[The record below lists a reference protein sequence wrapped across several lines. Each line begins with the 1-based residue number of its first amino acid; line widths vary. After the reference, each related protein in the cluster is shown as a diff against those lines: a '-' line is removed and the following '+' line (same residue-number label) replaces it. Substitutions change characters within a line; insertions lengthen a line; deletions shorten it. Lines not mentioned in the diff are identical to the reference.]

1 MISSKKLPGLTA
13 WLLVLALA
21 AAFLFPSALGAA
33 DGTNMAYE
41 QTVFGQELLH
51 VDIVVDENDWNDLL
65 EHAIDEEYISA
76 AVVINNEKYANV
88 GIRAKGNTSLSQVA
102 ASDSDR
108 FSFKIKFDEYE
119 TGGNCDGLRMLVLNN
134 LMGDA
139 SYLKEYLTYDMFAY
153 LNADASLYTM
163 ARVTVNGEPWGI
175 YLALEPVDETMLLRT
190 SGSAGALYKPD
201 SMDMGD
207 KGGGG
212 QPRMPDDADFEA
224 MREEMEEKRAQMQEQ
239 GGFDPSMMQK
249 DFGGGKGGFGEASGG
264 ADLNYIDDDPDSY
277 SSIWEGAKTDTT
289 DADHARVVEALRHIC
304 AGEDLE
310 QYLDVDNMLRYM
322 AVQTF
327 VVNLD
332 SLTGSMAHN
341 YYLSENGGRL
351 NLLPWDYNLA
361 FGGYMTDDASDMI
374 NFPIDTPFTASME
387 ERQFFAALLENE
399 EYLAQ
404 YHTYLRDLCEGY
416 VETELPQTYAAMRV
430 LLDGLVGTE
439 DADPTAFY
447 TNEEYQAAVE
457 MLRQT
462 IELRA
467 QSVLGQIEGTIP
479 STSEGQ
485 EAEPHK
491 LLDCS
496 SIDLSVMGNMFG
508 NNRGGFGGPG
518 DFDGTEPFGKAPDG
532 AEPADDPSQ
541 QAASAAGEFP
551 GQEPP
556 EEGAAAEQTAL
567 SAAARPARGAEGDGG
582 KPTGGALPAGTA
594 LNAGAAAGENPSAA
608 NTDMAADGTPARPAG
623 GPWDS
628 EAEEN
633 PDGTEIWPRFAANL
647 AVTLGALG
655 VLVLAVVFARL
666 YHRRKFRIK

>member
-1 MISSKKLPGLTA
+1 MISSKQLPGLTA

-33 DGTNMAYE
+33 DGMDMAYE
-41 QTVFGQELLH
+41 KTVFGQELLR
-51 VDIVVDENDWNDLL
+51 VDIVIDEADWNNLL
-65 EHAIDEEYISA
+65 ENATDEEYCSA

-88 GIRAKGNTSLSQVA
+88 GIRAKGNSSLSKVA
-102 ASDSDR
+102 NVGSDR
-108 FSFKIKFDEYE
+108 YSFKIKFDEYDA
-119 TGGNCDGLRMLVLNN
+119 GGNCDGLRMLVLNN
-134 LMGDA
+134 LLADP
-139 SYLKEYLTYDMFAY
+139 SYLKEYFVYDMFAY
-153 LNADASLYTM
+153 LGADASLYTM
-163 ARVTVNGEPWGI
+163 ARVTVNGEPWGV

-201 SMDMGD
+201 SMGGMTEKMQDIARED
-207 KGGGG
+207 GGGEEMRARMEEDFAKMEAG
-212 QPRMPDDADFEA
+212 EFDPADMPD
-224 MREEMEEKRAQMQEQ
+224 
-239 GGFDPSMMQK
+239 
-249 DFGGGKGGFGEASGG
+249 DFGGGKGGFGLNMGG
-264 ADLNYIDDDPDSY
+264 ADLNYVDDDLDSY
-277 SSIWEGAKTDTT
+277 STIWEGAKTDTT

-310 QYLDVDNMLRYM
+310 QYLDVDNVLRYM

-341 YYLSENGGRL
+341 YYLAENDGKL

-361 FGGYMTDDASDMI
+361 FGGYMTDDASDLI

-387 ERQFFAALLENE
+387 DRAFFAALLENE
-399 EYLAQ
+399 EYRAQ

-416 VETELPQTYAAMRV
+416 VENEFPQTYAAMRV
-430 LLDGLVGTE
+430 LLDGLVASE

-447 TNEEYQAAVE
+447 TNEEYQAAAE

-467 QSVLGQIEGTIP
+467 ESVLGQIEGTIP

-485 EAEPHK
+485 EAEPYK

-496 SIDLSVMGNMFG
+496 SIDLSVMGNMFD
-508 NNRGGFGGPG
+508 NDRGGFGGPG
-518 DFDGTEPFGKAPDG
+518 DFDGAEPFERGPGG
-532 AEPADDPSQ
+532 AEPADDPPQ
-541 QAASAAGEFP
+541 QAAPTAGEFP
-551 GQEPP
+551 GQGQPA
-556 EEGAAAEQTAL
+556 EGAEASEQAEQTA
-567 SAAARPARGAEGDGG
+567 RGADGDGA
-582 KPTGGALPAGTA
+582 KPPAGTA
-594 LNAGAAAGENPSAA
+594 LNAGSAAGETPSAA
-608 NTDMAADGTPARPAG
+608 NTDTAADGAPARPAG

-628 EAEEN
+628 EAESDS
-633 PDGTEIWPRFAANL
+633 DGTEVRPPWFSANL

-655 VLVLAVVFARL
+655 LLVLAMVFVRL
-666 YHRRKFRIK
+666 YHRRKFRVK

>member
-163 ARVTVNGEPWGI
+163 ARVTVNGEPWGV

-207 KGGGG
+207 RGGDHGEM
-212 QPRMPDDADFEA
+212 PEMPDGMDFEA
-224 MREEMEEKRAQMQEQ
+224 MREEMEQKRGQKPGQPGEQ
-239 GGFDPSMMQK
+239 PTEGGFDPQEMGR
-249 DFGGGKGGFGEASGG
+249 DFGGFGSGSGG

-332 SLTGSMAHN
+332 SLTGTMAHN
-341 YYLSENGGRL
+341 YYLSEQDGKL

-361 FGGYMTDDASDMI
+361 FGGFQSGDASEMI

-387 ERQFFAALLENE
+387 DRQFFAALLENE

-416 VETELPQTYAAMRV
+416 VENEFPQTYAAMRV
-430 LLDGLVGTE
+430 LLDGLVASE

-447 TNEEYQAAVE
+447 TNEEYQAAAE

-467 QSVLGQIEGTIP
+467 ESILGQLEGTIP

-485 EAEPHK
+485 EAEPYK

-496 SIDLSVMGNMFG
+496 SIDLSVMGNMFENG
-508 NNRGGFGGPG
+508 RGGFGGPG
-518 DFDGTEPFGKAPDG
+518 DFGG
-532 AEPADDPSQ
+532 AEPMGDPAQ
-541 QAASAAGEFP
+541 HAAPAAGEFP

-556 EEGAAAEQTAL
+556 EEGAEAEQTAL
-567 SAAARPARGAEGDGG
+567 SAAARPARGADGDGG
-582 KPTGGALPAGTA
+582 KPAGGAPPAGTV
-594 LNAGAAAGENPSAA
+594 LNAGSAAGETPPAA
-608 NTDMAADGTPARPAG
+608 NTDMAADEAPARPAD
-623 GPWDS
+623 GPWDGQTES
-628 EAEEN
+628 GS
-633 PDGTEIWPRFAANL
+633 DGTETWPPRFAANL

-655 VLVLAVVFARL
+655 LLVLAMVFVRL
-666 YHRRKFRIK
+666 YHCRKFRVK

>member
-33 DGTNMAYE
+33 DGMDMAYE
-41 QTVFGQELLH
+41 QTVFGQELLR
-51 VDIVVDENDWNDLL
+51 VDIVIDEADWNDLL
-65 EHAIDEEYISA
+65 ENATDEEYISA

-508 NNRGGFGGPG
+508 NNRGGGPDDFG
-518 DFDGTEPFGKAPDG
+518 G
-532 AEPADDPSQ
+532 AEPFERGPGSAEPTDDPSQ
-541 QAASAAGEFP
+541 QAMPAAGEFP
-551 GQEPP
+551 GQEEPT
-556 EEGAAAEQTAL
+556 EGVEAEQTAL

-628 EAEEN
+628 EAGEN
-633 PDGTEIWPRFAANL
+633 PDGTEVWPRFAANL

-655 VLVLAVVFARL
+655 LLVLAMVFVRL
-666 YHRRKFRIK
+666 YRRRKFRVK

>member
-1 MISSKKLPGLTA
+1 MISSKQLPCLTA

-88 GIRAKGNTSLSQVA
+88 GVRAKGNTSLSQVA

-134 LMGDA
+134 LMSYA
-139 SYLKEYLTYDMFAY
+139 SYLKEYFTYDMFAY

-212 QPRMPDDADFEA
+212 QLRLPDDADFEA

-304 AGEDLE
+304 AGEALE

-430 LLDGLVGTE
+430 LLDGLVASE

-447 TNEEYQAAVE
+447 TNEEYQAAAE

-467 QSVLGQIEGTIP
+467 ESILGQIEGTIP

-485 EAEPHK
+485 EAEPYK

-496 SIDLSVMGNMFG
+496 SIDLSVMGNMFENG
-508 NNRGGFGGPG
+508 RGGFGGPG
-518 DFDGTEPFGKAPDG
+518 DFGG
-532 AEPADDPSQ
+532 AEPMGDPAQ
-541 QAASAAGEFP
+541 HAAPASGEFP

-556 EEGAAAEQTAL
+556 EEGAEAEQTAL
-567 SAAARPARGAEGDGG
+567 SAAARPARGADGDGG
-582 KPTGGALPAGTA
+582 KQAGGAPPAGTA
-594 LNAGAAAGENPSAA
+594 LNAGSAAGETPPAA
-608 NTDMAADGTPARPAG
+608 NTDMAADEAPARPAG
-623 GPWDS
+623 GPWDRQTES
-628 EAEEN
+628 GS
-633 PDGTEIWPRFAANL
+633 DGTETWPPRFAANL

-655 VLVLAVVFARL
+655 LLVLAMVFVRL
-666 YHRRKFRIK
+666 YHRRRFRVK

>member
-33 DGTNMAYE
+33 DGMDMAYE
-41 QTVFGQELLH
+41 QTVFGQELLR
-51 VDIVVDENDWNDLL
+51 VDIVIDEADWNDLL
-65 EHAIDEEYISA
+65 ENATDEEYISA

-190 SGSAGALYKPD
+190 SGTSGALYKPD

-264 ADLNYIDDDPDSY
+264 ASLNYTDDDLDSY
-277 SSIWEGAKTDTT
+277 STIWEGAKTDTT

-310 QYLDVDNMLRYM
+310 QYLDVNNMLRYM

-332 SLTGSMAHN
+332 SLAGTMAHN
-341 YYLSENGGRL
+341 YYLSEQDGKL

-361 FGGYMTDDASDMI
+361 FGGFQSGDASEMI
-374 NFPIDTPFTASME
+374 NFPIDTPFTSSME
-387 ERQFFAALLENE
+387 DRQFFAALLENE

-404 YHTYLRDLCEGY
+404 YRTYLRDLCEGY
-416 VETELPQTYAAMRV
+416 VENEFPQTYAAMRV
-430 LLDGLVGTE
+430 LLDGLVASE

-447 TNEEYQAAVE
+447 TNEEYQAAAE
-457 MLRQT
+457 MLQQT

-467 QSVLGQIEGTIP
+467 QSILGQLGGTIP
-479 STSEGQ
+479 ATTEGQ
-485 EAEPHK
+485 RENPSA
-491 LLDCS
+491 LIDCA
-496 SIDLSVMGNMFG
+496 SIDLTMMGNQNG
-508 NNRGGFGGPG
+508 GRGGFGAQP
-518 DFDGTEPFGKAPDG
+518 FDETETQP
-532 AEPADDPSQ
+532 
-541 QAASAAGEFP
+541 
-551 GQEPP
+551 
-556 EEGAAAEQTAL
+556 
-567 SAAARPARGAEGDGG
+567 
-582 KPTGGALPAGTA
+582 PAGTA
-594 LNAGAAAGENPSAA
+594 AETATSGGVTAATQTANGRQAFAGGLPQAQPTGNTEAPTPPDGTSARPEKPGAGGEAGAAPAETG
-608 NTDMAADGTPARPAG
+608 TDTPRL
-623 GPWDS
+623 S
-628 EAEEN
+628 
-633 PDGTEIWPRFAANL
+633 ANL

-655 VLVLAVVFARL
+655 LLVLAMVFVRL
-666 YHRRKFRIK
+666 YHRRKFRVK